1 MNTYNIFNF
10 RRFGKYFASDLRS
23 CASNYGLSMLLISI
37 MGVIVYAGTVLMGVI
52 FNQTWEGPELAFRV
66 VTFII
71 SMFVLI
77 VAMPPKCYGHVT
89 DKKAGSSWLLVP
101 ASRLEKYLS
110 MILMCVIVIPVIS
123 AAVYLCLDAIICAID
138 RTCGQSLISAAINLF
153 RGFTDAKEEIAADIL
168 ASGSLSSASLASLE
182 SFVDQISC
190 PWLYV
195 DDFIGMVLTFLLG
208 AVFFKSGKTVKTF
221 LALAA
226 LSTVVSIVASPLLM
240 NWGFDMVRIVEAE
253 HDLNDVFSMG
263 IFRHVALYDTI
274 NDTIVNIALLL
285 GIWFRLKTLKH

>member
-66 VTFII
+66 VTFMI

-110 MILMCVIVIPVIS
+110 MILMCVIMIPVIS

-138 RTCGQSLISAAINLF
+138 RTCGQSLFAAAIGLF
-153 RGFTDAKEEIAADIL
+153 RKMAEATSLITADLMTGSPQAIVDEDAII
-168 ASGSLSSASLASLE
+168 
-182 SFVDQISC
+182 SFIDQISC

-226 LSTVVSIVASPLLM
+226 LSTAVSIIASPVM
-240 NWGFDMVRIVEAE
+240 MKWGFDMAGIMETEGSVNGLFDLGIV
-253 HDLNDVFSMG
+253 
-263 IFRHVALYDTI
+263 RHVALYDTI